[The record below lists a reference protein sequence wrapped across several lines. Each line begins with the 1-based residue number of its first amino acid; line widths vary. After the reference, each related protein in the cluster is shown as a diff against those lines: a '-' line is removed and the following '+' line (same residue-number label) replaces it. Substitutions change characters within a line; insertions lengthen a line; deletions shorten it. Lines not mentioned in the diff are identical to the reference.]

1 MCPSSLA
8 VHGSYAS
15 LSVPPL
21 RCIVRSEVVDL
32 TAANIAADTMALAK
46 MGDIGLMAAA
56 AAVKSGK
63 WRVAKPVKL
72 CAPITGVGK
81 IVCIGMNYVE
91 HCTEQGMPVPS
102 EPVVFNKF
110 PNTICGS
117 GDPIDACGVETKEMD
132 YEVELC
138 VVVGSVV
145 PRHITPAEADKYIM
159 GYTVAHDVS
168 ARDWQLKKNGG
179 QWLLGKTFDNYAP
192 IGPAIVTKGSID
204 PNNVQVMCRVN
215 GETLQDGHTREFV
228 FNPQFCLSWLR

>member
-1 MCPSSLA
+1 M
-8 VHGSYAS
+8 
-15 LSVPPL
+15 
-21 RCIVRSEVVDL
+21 DL

-63 WRVAKPVKL
+63 FRVAKPVKL

-91 HCTEQGMPVPS
+91 HCTEQGTPVPP

-145 PRHITPAEADKYIM
+145 PRHITPAEADQYIM

-192 IGPAIVTKGSID
+192 IGPAIVTKKSID
-204 PNNVQVMCRVN
+204 PNNVQVMCR
-215 GETLQDGHTREFV
+215 
-228 FNPQFCLSWLR
+228 